1 MNSGCE
7 NILHADL
14 VKSETLPIFVM
25 RTGCRLTE
33 YSQDIFSTADKAALL
48 RRFYFGSL
56 DRFAKLQERVALFCI
71 SIFQIFSRM
80 RTGENLAAGA
90 PGVPDATANAR
101 KRVESIL
108 RLSNEEIA
116 NTFSRLT
123 HEQLIELAPLFRVFF
138 CTIECWQNEKSS
150 NPEKS
155 KAL

>member
-1 MNSGCE
+1 MSGCE
-7 NILHADL
+7 NILRADL

-108 RLSNEEIA
+108 KLSNEEIA
-116 NTFSRLT
+116 NTFSNLT
-123 HEQLIELAPLFRVFF
+123 HEQLIELAPLLRVAF
-138 CTIECWQNEKSS
+138 CTIECFLSERSS

-155 KAL
+155 QAL

>member
-1 MNSGCE
+1 MNSDCE
-7 NILHADL
+7 NILRADL

-101 KRVESIL
+101 NSVESIL

-138 CTIECWQNEKSS
+138 CTIECWQNERSS